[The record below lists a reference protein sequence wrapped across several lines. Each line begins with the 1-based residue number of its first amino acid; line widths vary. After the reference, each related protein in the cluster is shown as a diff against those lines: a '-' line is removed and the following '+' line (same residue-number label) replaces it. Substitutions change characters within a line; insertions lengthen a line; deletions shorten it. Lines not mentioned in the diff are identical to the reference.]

1 MISVNTHACEAETRT
16 VKQTYLSTIV
26 LLERMHRQF
35 LEVIKSELEAHDI
48 RDINNVQALILYNI
62 GGDELTVGELTLRGY
77 YLGSNVSY
85 NVKKMTEHGYLHQE
99 RSSHDRRSVRVRL
112 TEKGLELS
120 RLLETMF
127 ERHVDAVADSI
138 DEEQLNDANDALR
151 DVERFWLQQLGFG
164 PRVAEFFRVETA
176 A

>member
-1 MISVNTHACEAETRT
+1 MKKA
-16 VKQTYLSTIV
+16 YLSTIV

-48 RDINNVQALILYNI
+48 RDINNVQWLILYNI

-120 RLLETMF
+120 RLLEGMF
-127 ERHVDAVADSI
+127 ERHVETIADNI
-138 DEEQLNDANDALR
+138 DEEKLSEANESLR
-151 DVERFWLQQLGFG
+151 DVERFWLQQLCFG

>member
-1 MISVNTHACEAETRT
+1 M
-16 VKQTYLSTIV
+16 KQTYLSTIV

-35 LEVIKSELEAHDI
+35 FEVIKSELEAHDI
-48 RDINNVQALILYNI
+48 RDINNVQSLILYNI
-62 GGDELTVGELTLRGY
+62 GGDELTVGELTLQGY

-112 TEKGLELS
+112 TDKGLELS
-120 RLLETMF
+120 RLLEDMF
-127 ERHVDAVADSI
+127 ERHVEIIADGI
-138 DEEQLNDANDALR
+138 DEQNLCEANEALR

-164 PRVAEFFRVETA
+164 PRVAEFFRVGTA

>member
-1 MISVNTHACEAETRT
+1 M
-16 VKQTYLSTIV
+16 KQTYLSTIV

-35 LEVIKSELEAHDI
+35 LEVIKSELEANDV

-127 ERHVDAVADSI
+127 ERHVETIADGI
-138 DEEQLNDANDALR
+138 DEGELSEANDALR
-151 DVERFWLQQLGFG
+151 NVERFWLQELGFG

>member
-1 MISVNTHACEAETRT
+1 M
-16 VKQTYLSTIV
+16 KQTYLATIV

-35 LEVIKSELEAHDI
+35 LEVIKSELETHDI

-99 RSSHDRRSVRVRL
+99 RSSHDRRSVRVKL
-112 TEKGLELS
+112 TEKGIELS
-120 RLLETMF
+120 RQLETMF
-127 ERHVDAVADSI
+127 ERHVEAVSGSI
-138 DEEQLNDANDALR
+138 DEENLKEANESLR

-164 PRVAEFFRVETA
+164 PRVAEFSRVETA

>member
-1 MISVNTHACEAETRT
+1 M
-16 VKQTYLSTIV
+16 KKTYLSTIV

-48 RDINNVQALILYNI
+48 RDINNVQWLILYNI

-120 RLLETMF
+120 RLLEGMF
-127 ERHVDAVADSI
+127 ERHVETIADNI
-138 DEEQLNDANDALR
+138 DEEKLSEANEALR